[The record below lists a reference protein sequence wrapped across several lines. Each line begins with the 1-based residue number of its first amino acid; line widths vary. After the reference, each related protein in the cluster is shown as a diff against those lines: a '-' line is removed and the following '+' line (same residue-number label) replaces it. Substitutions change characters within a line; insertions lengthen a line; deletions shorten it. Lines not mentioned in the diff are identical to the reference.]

1 MTLVDAQTYEKHS
14 YLRLRFLDGKVYA
27 VLDMTGLQDANQFT
41 PVILF
46 KGMKQGNPRWTWGGT
61 D

>member
-1 MTLVDAQTYEKHS
+1 
-14 YLRLRFLDGKVYA
+14 VYA